1 MRKFLIATH
10 GTFAGG
16 IRSSLEMIIGR
27 QEHLHL
33 IQAYV
38 EENKGLEEELET
50 LLTGLSEGDE
60 LIIFTD
66 LLGGSVTNQVLRHAL
81 KENVHIVSGINL
93 PLLVEVLMADPE
105 EPVTEVIANAIQ
117 AAKDQLVYVNDLVTS
132 QQPDDFHD

>member
-27 QEHLHL
+27 QEHVHL

-38 EENKGLEEELET
+38 EENKGLEGELGAV
-50 LLTGLSEGDE
+50 LSGLSDDDE
-60 LIIFTD
+60 LVIFTD

-81 KENVHIVSGINL
+81 KENVHIVSGFNL
-93 PLLVEVLMADPE
+93 PLLVDVLMADPG
-105 EPVTEVIANAIQ
+105 EPVKEVIANAIQ
-117 AAKDQLVYVNDLVTS
+117 AAKDQMVYVNDLVTS
-132 QQPDDFHD
+132 QQPDDFND

>member
-16 IRSSLEMIIGR
+16 IRSSLEMIIGH
-27 QEHLHL
+27 QEHLHV

-38 EENKGLEEELET
+38 EENKGLEEELT
-50 LLTGLSEGDE
+50 ALLGGLSENDE
-60 LIIFTD
+60 LVIFTD

-93 PLLVEVLMADPE
+93 PLLVDVLLADPD
-105 EPVTEVIANAIQ
+105 EPVTGVIANAIQ
-117 AAKDQLVYVNDLVTS
+117 AAKDQMVYVNDVVTS
-132 QQPDDFHD
+132 QQPDDFQ